1 MPSFAR
7 LFATAVLTV
16 AFAAAPFAA
25 PDASGTYKVTGEIA
39 NNDIDATLVLKQDG
53 EAVAGTIEFHG
64 RAKPAPV
71 SGTVKERAITIR
83 FEVQAEAGTYTNIWT
98 GTIGEDGV
106 VKGTVDVEN
115 MATGT
120 FTATRQ

>member
-7 LFATAVLTV
+7 LLATTVLTV

-25 PDASGTYKVTGEIA
+25 PGVSGTYKVTGEIA
-39 NNDIDATLVLKQDG
+39 NNDIDATLVLEQDG
-53 EAVAGTIEFHG
+53 EAVAGTIDFQG
-64 RAKPAPV
+64 RAKPATV
-71 SGTVKERAITIR
+71 SGITIR
-83 FEVQAEAGTYTNIWT
+83 FQVQAEAGTYTNTWT
-98 GTIGEDGV
+98 GTIGDDGV